1 MGLQLLLL
9 TARMDHCI
17 HQELLCHV
25 AYISNFHLYHVV
37 FRIIKY
43 MDSDLFNILYAR
55 HHVYTNIHKPML
67 TCVLWQDIFNAYL
80 MSCNKMCNMQA
91 WFVSVQKGVCHALIH
106 FK

>member
-43 MDSDLFNILYAR
+43 MDSVCLTYCMQGIMFILIYI
-55 HHVYTNIHKPML
+55 NQ
-67 TCVLWQDIFNAYL
+67 C
-80 MSCNKMCNMQA
+80 
-91 WFVSVQKGVCHALIH
+91 
-106 FK
+106 